1 MVVPTEGLSVETLL
15 RLALS
20 NLGTTGSADFSP
32 AAPTDAPVVPITTL
46 SGFLGTGKTT
56 LLKHLLE
63 NKQGLQVGV
72 IILRIW

>member
-20 NLGTTGSADFSP
+20 NLGTTGSDFSP

-46 SGFLGTGKTT
+46 SGFLGTEKTT

-63 NKQGLQVGV
+63 KKQGLQVGV